1 MDLFGH
7 DPAANLLPCDGIV
20 RCFGAVLN
28 ETEAEKCFTSLRDS
42 TPWRHDEVVIF
53 GKRIVTAREVAWYA
67 DDGISYRYSGT
78 TKPGLAWTPELLTLK
93 SLAESLTGH
102 TYNSCLLNHYHDG
115 SEGMGWHSDDEK
127 SIVGDSAIASISLGA
142 AREFRLKHKRT
153 DERVSI
159 QLDPGTLLL
168 MAGSTQRH
176 WLHSIP
182 KTQKVHA
189 PRINLTFRSVYPR
202 TL

>member
-7 DPAANLLPCDGIV
+7 DPDANLLPRDGIV
-20 RCFGAVLN
+20 RFFGAVM
-28 ETEAEKCFTSLRDS
+28 TAAAAEKCFATLRDT

-67 DDGISYRYSGT
+67 DDGISYRYSGI
-78 TKPGLAWTPELLTLK
+78 TKPGLAWTPDLLALK

-102 TYNSCLLNHYHDG
+102 TYNSCLLNHYHGG

-127 SIVGDSAIASISLGA
+127 SIVRDSAIASISLGA

-153 DERVSI
+153 DERVSV
-159 QLDPGTLLL
+159 LLESGTLLL
-168 MAGSTQRH
+168 MVGSTQRH

-182 KTQKVHA
+182 KTKKVQA
-189 PRINLTFRSVYPR
+189 PRINLTFRSV
-202 TL
+202 LADG